1 MGMAFPRLGEVT
13 GTVNIPAEMC
23 PAAFGV
29 PPACALTPPSPP
41 PPPAHRTASGRLSR
55 GWPVPRRPSQLTLQG
70 TGGEVEAQRGQEP
83 SQVTQGVRSRA
94 DAELGVPPA
103 ILSCSGSEYLAGLPH
118 PFTVDLNPCG
128 HCLLRPGLQWPGGRK
143 TADKEQ
149 ARSSLQPPSAASSK
163 LGNLLQPLAGRDP
176 DGGSFSREETSQPLR
191 RRRKGSEVPR
201 NETHS
206 SSPHSRTC

>member
-1 MGMAFPRLGEVT
+1 M
-13 GTVNIPAEMC
+13 
-23 PAAFGV
+23 
-29 PPACALTPPSPP
+29 PSPLP
-41 PPPAHRTASGRLSR
+41 HRPHPLPTELPQGDFPG

-83 SQVTQGVRSRA
+83 SQVTQGVRNRA

-128 HCLLRPGLQWPGGRK
+128 HCLLRPGLPWPGGRK

-149 ARSSLQPPSAASSK
+149 ARSSLQPPLAASSK

-206 SSPHSRTC
+206 SSPPSRTC